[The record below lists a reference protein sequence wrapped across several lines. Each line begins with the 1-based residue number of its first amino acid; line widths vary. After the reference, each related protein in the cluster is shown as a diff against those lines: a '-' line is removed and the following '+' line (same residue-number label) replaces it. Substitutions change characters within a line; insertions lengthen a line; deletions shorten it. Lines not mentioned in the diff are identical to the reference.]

1 MVIQIWMDTVKQAR
15 VYLIDLIK
23 DEHGVGA
30 PRDVPFD
37 PLLQLRLK
45 KVFF

>member
-1 MVIQIWMDTVKQAR
+1 MVIQEWMDTVKQAR

-23 DEHGVGA
+23 DEHGAGT

-45 KVFF
+45 NI